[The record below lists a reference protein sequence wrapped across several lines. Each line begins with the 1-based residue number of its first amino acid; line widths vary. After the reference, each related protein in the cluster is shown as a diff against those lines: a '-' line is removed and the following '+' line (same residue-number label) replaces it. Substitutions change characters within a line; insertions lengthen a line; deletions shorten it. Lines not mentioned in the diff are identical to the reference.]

1 MQMAPPG
8 HALRAYP
15 NAQEALDNQVDQ
27 GGWVYVLEDGSQAFW
42 YPSSMSALKIMVHP
56 PALHQAGRLVPDP
69 ARRPLAIA

>member
-15 NAQEALDNQVDQ
+15 NVQEALDNQVDQ

-42 YPSSMSALKIMVHP
+42 YPSSMSALQIMVHP
-56 PALHQAGRLVPDP
+56 PALHQAGRLIPDP